1 MMIREKLCRYSVQM
15 QGVCGGMGIFN
26 AQLTESS
33 DVKPAG
39 MQHKVVLWNRAL
51 QKQILLY
58 LV

>member
-1 MMIREKLCRYSVQM
+1 M

-26 AQLTESS
+26 AQLTDSS

-39 MQHKVVLWNRAL
+39 MQHKVVLWNIAL